1 VSARTEL
8 ISRLPW
14 VTRLEPSQQD
24 CRSYRYSHMT
34 LRARQDPAVMARLAC
49 RNRARWQFTAL
60 PGSSAEDGAYCWA
73 HLLVQLR
80 CDPREENR
88 TRTGLAYA
96 RERSRLL
103 SAAADAGL

>member
-14 VTRLEPSQQD
+14 VTRLPAAGD
-24 CRSYRYSHMT
+24 CRGWSTSAGPHRGH
-34 LRARQDPAVMARLAC
+34 VC

-73 HLLVQLR
+73 HLLVQLW
-80 CDPREENR
+80 CDPREEDR